1 MHEKPQ
7 LSALTREEE
16 HHPRRNH
23 QSRLPSAATGQ
34 DEVPGQGK
42 ILTTVMLLVVCS
54 AVAVVAAA
62 ARACMRTH
70 TSVRP
75 SDFAQLK
82 HKI

>member
-7 LSALTREEE
+7 LRDLTREEE

-42 ILTTVMLLVVCS
+42 ILTTVMLLVVFS
-54 AVAVVAAA
+54 AVVAAA
-62 ARACMRTH
+62 ARACVCTH

-75 SDFAQLK
+75 WDFAQLK

>member
-7 LSALTREEE
+7 LRDLTREEE

-42 ILTTVMLLVVCS
+42 ILATVMLLVVFC
-54 AVAVVAAA
+54 AVAAA
-62 ARACMRTH
+62 ARACVCARTH

-75 SDFAQLK
+75 SDFAKLK